1 MRYFARVVLFVFI
14 SSLVVIADEPMDSV
28 YYVLSNNQSAG
39 DLIPIRSALAF
50 RGHRLVQWNDAD
62 NLEKTVRL
70 MVNVDDV
77 GLVELRVRADKP
89 LFVEAVSPILYAHY
103 DVVTL
108 QLPMLDNMLDLML
121 GYIRGDCD
129 AVGRIGAEL
138 DESVSFVYFALGN
151 CALST
156 SAYESAVLYFE
167 AAIDMLDDDDP
178 IQIIPASVN
187 LAWVHS
193 QLGKPEEVRDRLD
206 SLVDM
211 SADYPETLQVQVLA
225 DRAQLLALMFDYT
238 AAIEDMDAV
247 IALLQTDELLAQA
260 YRQRG
265 DIVMLTYEWNRALG
279 DYNQAIMLDDGY
291 AEAYYRRG
299 ILYYT
304 MVERENALADF
315 GSYLALEPEGQFA
328 ELARDYMTNIQT
340 ELDAL
345 GG

>member
-1 MRYFARVVLFVFI
+1 
-14 SSLVVIADEPMDSV
+14 
-28 YYVLSNNQSAG
+28 
-39 DLIPIRSALAF
+39 LAF
-50 RGHRLVQWNDAD
+50 RGHRLVQWDD
-62 NLEKTVRL
+62 VDHLEETVRL
-70 MVNVDDV
+70 MVDVDDV
-77 GLVELRVRADKP
+77 GLVELHVRADQP
-89 LFVEAVSPILYAHY
+89 LFVDELSPILYARY

-108 QLPMLDNMLDLML
+108 QSPMLADMLDLML

-129 AVGRIGAEL
+129 TVGRIGAEL

-151 CALST
+151 CALAAGT
-156 SAYESAVLYFE
+156 YESAVSYFE
-167 AAIDMLDDDDP
+167 MAIDTLDDP
-178 IQIIPASVN
+178 MQVIPAGVN
-187 LAWVHS
+187 LAWAYS
-193 QLGKPEEVRDRLD
+193 QLGEHEVAREQLD

-211 SADYPETLQVQVLA
+211 SVDYPEALQAQVLA

-247 IALLQTDELLAQA
+247 IALLQTDEMLAQA

-265 DIVMLTYEWNRALG
+265 DMIMLIYEWNRALG
-279 DYNQAIMLDDGY
+279 DYNQAIVLDAGY

-315 GSYLALEPEGQFA
+315 EAYLALEPDGQFA
-328 ELARDYMTNIQT
+328 EFARDYMINIQT